1 MIAGGYITVRCLR
14 TLCVVSKGSNGG
26 RRTTRRCCRGGGG
39 IKITPDTNYSQARS
53 TITRRRTA
61 STTGHLYSSVPRLG
75 SRAGQLFQS
84 VSSTTALASN
94 AINSTVSVRGLFP
107 LQLVNRLT
115 FDLDFLR
122 VCVGHDH
129 SSTGIQ
135 NRKVTYQSHESGLAS
150 AG

>member
-39 IKITPDTNYSQARS
+39 IKITPDTNYSQAR
-53 TITRRRTA
+53 T

-94 AINSTVSVRGLFP
+94 VIYSTVSVPGLFP
-107 LQLVNRLT
+107 LELVNRLT

-135 NRKVTYQSHESGLAS
+135 NPKVTYQSRVRVSQRRIKTKLDWT
-150 AG
+150 

>member
-26 RRTTRRCCRGGGG
+26 RRTTRRRCRGGG

-94 AINSTVSVRGLFP
+94 VINSTVSVRGLFP

-135 NRKVTYQSHESGLAS
+135 NPKVTYQSHESGLAS